1 MGTVTVLG
9 GGSWGTALAIQLAR
23 VGHAV
28 RLWARDPAFVA
39 DLAAARENRVYLSG
53 VPLPDTIRPTPSLA
67 DACADSEMLV
77 VVCPSKGMR
86 PLAET
91 LRQTV
96 RGRPIFVSA
105 AKGVEQGT
113 HLTMTA
119 ILREALGVEHAPRV
133 AALSG
138 PSFARE
144 VSVGVP
150 TAVTSAAADIAV
162 AERVQQLVNS
172 QTFRVYSSTD
182 VIGVEIGGA
191 VKNVIAIAAGVPTA
205 VTSASADIAVAERVQ
220 QLFNSQTFRVYSSTD
235 VVGVEI
241 GGAVKNVIA
250 IAAGVSDGLGFGHNS
265 RAALITRG
273 LAEISRLALELGAER
288 QTLAGLAG
296 MGDLV
301 LTCAGDQSRNRT
313 VGLRL
318 GRGESLDQIVASMRE
333 VAEGVHNTRTV
344 RELAQSV
351 RVEMPITERMYELLY
366 ENKPPKQAVVE
377 LMTRSLRR
385 EAD

>member
-9 GGSWGTALAIQLAR
+9 GGSWGTALALQLAR
-23 VGHAV
+23 VGHTV

-39 DLAAARENRVYLSG
+39 DLAAARENKVYLPG
-53 VPLPDTIRPTPSLA
+53 VTLPDTIQPTPSLA

-77 VVCPSKGMR
+77 VVCPSKGVR
-86 PLAET
+86 PLADT

-119 ILREALGVEHAPRV
+119 ILREALGAEHAPRV
-133 AALSG
+133 AVLSG

-162 AERVQQLVNS
+162 AERVQQV
-172 QTFRVYSSTD
+172 
-182 VIGVEIGGA
+182 
-191 VKNVIAIAAGVPTA
+191 
-205 VTSASADIAVAERVQ
+205 
-220 QLFNSQTFRVYSSTD
+220 FNSQTFRVYSSTD

-318 GRGESLDQIVASMRE
+318 GRGESLDQIVASMKE

-344 RELAQSV
+344 RELAHSV
-351 RVEMPITERMYELLY
+351 AVEMPITERMYELLY
-366 ENKPPKQAVVE
+366 ENKPPMQAVVE

>member
-9 GGSWGTALAIQLAR
+9 GGSWGTALALQLSR
-23 VGHAV
+23 VGHSV
-28 RLWARDPAFVA
+28 RLWGRDPAFVA
-39 DLAAARENRVYLSG
+39 SLATARENETYLPG
-53 VPLPDTIRPTPSLA
+53 VPLPDTIQPTPSLA
-67 DACADSEMLV
+67 DACAGSEMLV

-119 ILREALGVEHAPRV
+119 ILREVLGAEHASRV
-133 AALSG
+133 AVLSG

-144 VSVGVP
+144 V
-150 TAVTSAAADIAV
+150 
-162 AERVQQLVNS
+162 
-172 QTFRVYSSTD
+172 
-182 VIGVEIGGA
+182 
-191 VKNVIAIAAGVPTA
+191 AAGVPTA

-273 LAEISRLALELGAER
+273 LAEISRLALELGADR

-318 GRGESLDQIVASMRE
+318 GRGESLDQIVASMKE